1 MSPCD
6 WIGATALSLIGG
18 FNIIGCIL
26 WGLAGDRT
34 SKKMLLASLYSL
46 RALVMLG
53 FILLPMNTLT
63 VVVLSAAMGMLWLGT
78 VPLTTGLV
86 VQIFGTQYMATLV
99 GFTFLGHQIGSF
111 LGIWLGGWVFDTTG
125 SYDPI
130 FWGGII
136 LGLLAT
142 LAHFPIND
150 KPVARL
156 AEEALRAS
164 KI

>member
-1 MSPCD
+1 M
-6 WIGATALSLIGG
+6 I
-18 FNIIGCIL
+18 
-26 WGLAGDRT
+26 
-34 SKKMLLASLYSL
+34 
-46 RALVMLG
+46 G
-53 FILLPMNTLT
+53 FILLPMTT
-63 VVVLSAAMGMLWLGT
+63 PVVILLSAAMGLLWLGT

-111 LGIWLGGWVFDTTG
+111 LGIWLGGYIFDATG

-130 FWGGII
+130 FWGGVI

-150 KPVARL
+150 QPVARL
-156 AEEALRAS
+156 AEELAQAA
-164 KI
+164 